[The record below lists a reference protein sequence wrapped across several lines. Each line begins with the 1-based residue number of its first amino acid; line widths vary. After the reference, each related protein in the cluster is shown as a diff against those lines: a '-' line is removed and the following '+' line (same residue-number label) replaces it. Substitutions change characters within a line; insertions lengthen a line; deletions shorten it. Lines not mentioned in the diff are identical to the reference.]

1 MTGGRGTQLY
11 GVCLTIHEPFSV
23 KVRSGTFDPSESDSS
38 KLIEMYIPKCICIL
52 SAYPYLV
59 AFREYLTQLD
69 RLIRKGDMNV
79 PIERYITNFCSEVP
93 APPPGSFQVQ
103 TTILDSVIKIWSPP
117 HNQPIPW
124 VSLPFSHLFECLDIP
139 NIIYAWHTLA
149 LERQVLVVSTQ
160 LTLLTTCCEVL
171 KSLLF
176 PMRWQNAYIPLLPRF
191 LCPILSAPMAFL
203 IGIDKQFLSEAFQ
216 HLSEECIVI
225 DLDTNQVQFGPN
237 TPAVPKL
244 PTAMAHNLNL
254 QLHQNAGMIFREARS
269 LRKDDD
275 FSDRGQHLLP
285 HVKQMSDACWESK
298 LCLYDEAFHLAFTPG
313 QARNSD
319 FLNGNDNSG
328 MEEDLSGNGTQFNH
342 RLHLAKNKKQSR
354 WDAVQE
360 AFLNVY
366 VELLSSY
373 RSCLVFPSK
382 EGQDQSNL
390 DGSSKGGSS
399 GSVGHGAGFR
409 SREFIKSQKYEK
421 RIFLNEI
428 IQTQMFDFFI
438 TKRLYGNSASDITFF
453 DQAIDRFNK
462 RQASLMGLGKIFTMD
477 KSAHLGKGSTT
488 SPSGKVA
495 SNGGALHDGRHRPV
509 SAPTSVRKLIGRGV
523 EYVAGTSTKSDDEPL
538 LQSAKVLRKL
548 KTIVPPEPF
557 ADDLKKEGDE
567 GPEDLLGYIYESF
580 PGKFDKR
587 LFSTPRPLPPAVLAE
602 FDRQQDNLAAFRR
615 SLKNRLDG
623 KGDSTDQNISPEATT
638 FTVFLVGFTAMIG
651 KELVDLSQNDHM
663 CEDERQILATYTVDS
678 VDTEMEQSLA
688 SIEDGDGIAVD
699 SFHVDRERFKEP
711 LSAAKIEE
719 AKATATAQLNL
730 AFEILDLMK
739 ERELKADPVAYKCL
753 IDACGRCGDT
763 ERATQLLTRMHEDG
777 IVADGVVYSCLVS
790 AFSVESKLAN
800 INLNNL
806 DLPEWANGASAELDW
821 NRLEGRIESK
831 NSNGNQDDKGDT
843 GRKPGTARKIGK
855 NITNFIKRR
864 IKTDEIKEEKEKIN
878 AAQMLG
884 DAPVEERF
892 VTEIVANQIGF
903 GENLLELVYPGKLNM
918 FYYSISVRNLFPNT
932 ELSMINCQSVSIF
945 RYHHRYR

>member
-1 MTGGRGTQLY
+1 MNFNLFVAFVHISRFTFKIYLPQIHYFVMTGGRGTQLY

-23 KVRSGTFDPSESDSS
+23 KIRSGGSSDDPSSESEESP
-38 KLIEMYIPKCICIL
+38 KTVEMFVPKCICIL

-117 HNQPIPW
+117 HNQPIPY

-139 NIIYAWHTLA
+139 NIIYAWHALA
-149 LERQVLVVSTQ
+149 LERQILVVSTQ

-176 PMRWQNAYIPLLPRF
+176 PMSWQNAYIPLLPRF

-203 IGIDKQFLSEAFQ
+203 IGIDKQFLSDAFQ
-216 HLSEECIVI
+216 HLSPECIVI

-237 TPAVPKL
+237 TPPMPKL
-244 PTAMAHNLNL
+244 PPAMAQSLTI
-254 QLHQNAGMIFREARS
+254 QLHQNAGMIFREVRS

-285 HVKQMSDACWESK
+285 HVKQMADACWESK
-298 LCLYDEAFHLAFTPG
+298 LCLYDEAFHLAFTPE
-313 QARNSD
+313 QSRNSD

-328 MEEDLSGNGTQFNH
+328 NGNSAQYIH
-342 RLHLAKNKKQSR
+342 RIHLAKNKKQSR

-366 VELLSSY
+366 VGLLCNY

-382 EGQDQSNL
+382 EAQEQSNL
-390 DGSSKGGSS
+390 DGGSSRGSSS
-399 GSVGHGAGFR
+399 GSVGHGAGFK
-409 SREFIKSQKYEK
+409 SREFLKSQKHE
-421 RIFLNEI
+421 RRLFLNEL

-438 TKRLYGNSASDITFF
+438 TKRLYGVSASDISFF
-453 DQAIDRFNK
+453 DRAVDMYNK
-462 RQASLMGLGKIFTMD
+462 RQATVMGKIFTMD
-477 KSAHLGKGSTT
+477 RSLHPSNTMT

-495 SNGGALHDGRHRPV
+495 TNGGALHDGTHRPV
-509 SAPTSVRKLIGRGV
+509 SAPNTVRNLIGRGV
-523 EYVAGTSTKSDDEPL
+523 EYVAGGATPVDELL
-538 LQSAKVLRKL
+538 LQSAKVHRKL
-548 KTIVPPEPF
+548 KTIVPPEPY
-557 ADDLKKEGDE
+557 ADGLGNGEE
-567 GPEDLLGYIYESF
+567 NPEDSIGYSYESF
-580 PGKFDKR
+580 PSTFDKK

-602 FDRQQDNLAAFRR
+602 FDRQQDNLSSFRR
-615 SLKNRLDG
+615 SLKKHLDG
-623 KGDSTDQNISPEATT
+623 QGKDESSDKSLSPEATT

-651 KELVDLSQNDHM
+651 KELIDLSQNEHM

-678 VDTEMEQSLA
+678 VDTEMEKSLA
-688 SIEDGDGIAVD
+688 SIEDGDGIDVD
-699 SFHVDRERFKEP
+699 TFHVERGRFKEP
-711 LSAAKIEE
+711 LSASKIEE
-719 AKATATAQLNL
+719 AKETALAQLNL

-739 ERELKADPVAYKCL
+739 ERDLRTDPIAYKSM

-763 ERATQLLTRMHEDG
+763 ERATELLTRMHEDG

-800 INLNNL
+800 INLNNF

-821 NRLEGRIESK
+821 NRLEGQSGSRYN
-831 NSNGNQDDKGDT
+831 NSSNNDEEDAAAVP
-843 GRKPGTARKIGK
+843 PGTKARKIGK
-855 NITNFIKRR
+855 NISKFIKRR
-864 IKTDEIKEEKEKIN
+864 IKTEETKEEKKVN
-878 AAQMLG
+878 AAEMLG
-884 DAPVEERF
+884 DAPIEERY
-892 VTEIVANQIGF
+892 VTEAIANQIGF
-903 GENLLELVYPGKLNM
+903 GENLLELVYPG
-918 FYYSISVRNLFPNT
+918 
-932 ELSMINCQSVSIF
+932 EL
-945 RYHHRYR
+945 